1 MFKIIFFGTPE
12 IALPT
17 LEYLF
22 RSHHLLAVVTM
33 PDKPRERGGANT
45 MTPVKKRA
53 LELNIPVFE
62 PQTPK
67 DEIFIE
73 SMKRLE
79 PDLFVVFAYGHI
91 LKKTLLDVPRLGP
104 INLHTSILPSYRGA
118 APIERAI
125 MANERTTGVSVMQ
138 MDIGMDTG
146 AVYLVKKV
154 EISPEMDATMLSEKL
169 SKTAPE
175 ALQEVLEQIYQN
187 RAVLY
192 AQNHALATYAPKIQK
207 EELELLCEE
216 KEKMVL
222 RIRALTGYGG
232 AKILLPNNQLL
243 KVFKAQAAD
252 RYLEKPLEI
261 HGGSIFFHALNGSI
275 ELLEVQL
282 QGKKRMHFK
291 EFLNGYR
298 NYIK

>member
-1 MFKIIFFGTPE
+1 
-12 IALPT
+12 
-17 LEYLF
+17 
-22 RSHHLLAVVTM
+22 M

-67 DEIFIE
+67 DEIFID
-73 SMKRLE
+73 SLKRLE

-91 LKKTLLDVPRLGP
+91 LKKTLLEVPRLGP
-104 INLHTSILPSYRGA
+104 INLHTSILPFYRGA

-125 MANERTTGVSVMQ
+125 MANETTTGVSVMK

-146 AVYLVKKV
+146 DVYLVKKI
-154 EISPEMDATMLSEKL
+154 EITPDMDATALSEKL
-169 SKTAPE
+169 SRTAPE
-175 ALQEVLEQIYQN
+175 ALEEVLEQIYQN
-187 RAVLY
+187 RAHLTP
-192 AQNHALATYAPKIQK
+192 QNHPVATYAPKIQK
-207 EELELLCEE
+207 EELELRCDE
-216 KEKMVL
+216 KEKMVQ
-222 RIRALTGYGG
+222 RIRALTEYGG
-232 AKILLPNNQLL
+232 AKILLTTNQLL
-243 KVFKAQAAD
+243 KVFKARTAD

-261 HGGSIFFHALNGSI
+261 HGGSIFFHAIDGSI
-275 ELLEVQL
+275 ELIEVQL
-282 QGKKRMHFK
+282 QGKKRMSFK